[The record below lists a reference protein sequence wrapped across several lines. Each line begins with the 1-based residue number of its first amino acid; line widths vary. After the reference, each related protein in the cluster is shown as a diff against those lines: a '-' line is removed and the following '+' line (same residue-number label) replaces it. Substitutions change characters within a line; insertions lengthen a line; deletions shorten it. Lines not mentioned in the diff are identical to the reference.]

1 MNTKF
6 SEYDVVKSSR
16 SLTEDVPSGTL
27 GAVLMVFAS
36 IHPQYEVEFVN
47 NAGES
52 LALLTVKEDDLEF
65 VQLADRGNRNSLGSS
80 DRPWQLSRV
89 QNIGGRPKRSTL

>member
-6 SEYDVVKSSR
+6 SEYDVVKLSR
-16 SLTEDVPSGTL
+16 SLSGDVPSGTL

-52 LALLTVKEDDLEF
+52 LAVLTMKEGDLEF
-65 VQLADRGNRNSLGSS
+65 VKIADRGNRNSL
-80 DRPWQLSRV
+80 
-89 QNIGGRPKRSTL
+89 